1 MVAHLTRN
9 INGTLRELD
18 THFFVPSLTDSQRM
32 DDLYSRL
39 RDDPV
44 GSDLKDKIEY
54 LWKEYKP
61 FASKRFLIEAQIN
74 FHQRWWEMYLTV
86 GLLHVFMNSG
96 INIETSNRDRGPDIR
111 INHPDGLV
119 VWIEAIAPDP
129 GNGDDRIPEHEE
141 DGVFDLPKDECLLRL
156 AQGLTVK
163 KEKFKKYENNKVVNQ
178 QDPCIIALSSCG
190 LHQFGHFLDF
200 PCTALLGVLSGAH
213 NMVLSESKPPF
224 VSKRQGIVKASG
236 NSVPVCLL
244 DDPSFDAISAFI
256 YSSEDPLNAPLDA
269 ESTFKIFL
277 NPNARNPL
285 PKCFLTNIKIET
297 WNCEKNDNGMT
308 WKKI

>member
-1 MVAHLTRN
+1 
-9 INGTLRELD
+9 
-18 THFFVPSLTDSQRM
+18 M

-44 GSDLKDKIEY
+44 YSDLKDKIEY

-61 FASKRFLIEAQIN
+61 FASKKFLIEAQIN

-86 GLLHVFMNSG
+86 GLIHVFMNSG
-96 INIETSNRDRGPDIR
+96 INIETSNRDKGPDIR
-111 INHPDGLV
+111 INLPDGLK

-129 GNGDDRIPEHEE
+129 GNGDDRIPELEE
-141 DGVFDLPKDECLLRL
+141 GVFDLPKDECLLRL

-163 KEKFKKYENNKVVNQ
+163 KEKFKKYENNNVVNQ
-178 QDPCIIALSSCG
+178 EDPCIIALSSCG
-190 LHQFGHFLDF
+190 LHQFGHLLDF
-200 PCTALLGVLSGAH
+200 PCSAMIGVLSGAH
-213 NMVLSESKPPF
+213 NMVLSKSKSPF

-236 NSVPVCLL
+236 NLVPVCLL

-256 YSSEDPLNAPLDA
+256 YSSEDPLNAPLNA

-277 NPNARNPL
+277 NPNARTPL
-285 PKCFLTNIKIET
+285 PKYFLTNTKIET
-297 WNCEKNDNGMT
+297 WNCEKNDDGIT
-308 WKKI
+308 WTRI